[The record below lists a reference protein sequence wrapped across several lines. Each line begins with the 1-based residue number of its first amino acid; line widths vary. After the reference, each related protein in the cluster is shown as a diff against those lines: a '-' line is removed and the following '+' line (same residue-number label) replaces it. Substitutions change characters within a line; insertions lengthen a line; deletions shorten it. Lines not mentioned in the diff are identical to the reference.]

1 VHVSLSGDW
10 PSTQHDRPPHDLLS
24 GLMLQSG
31 TGTHIERVVMPP
43 SVVSM
48 LGSSVKLSTFTTGS
62 LFSSKVAS
70 INQELV
76 KSAA

>member
-1 VHVSLSGDW
+1 
-10 PSTQHDRPPHDLLS
+10 
-24 GLMLQSG
+24 
-31 TGTHIERVVMPP
+31 MPP